1 MMSNNNKRISMEKTI
16 RKYFEG
22 CNESSY
28 DKMVSCFIPDAV
40 HYFPPDMYDGPW
52 KGASKIAN
60 GWIEAVKN
68 IGSYWTIDNL
78 IVDPKKDE
86 AVIEWT
92 HFKTKS
98 GITLRGAEW
107 YLFDKKSGLIKKL
120 WAYYASPQDKQLKN
134 LELKGMD
141 YTGRGFPKSPPP
153 GQRK

>member
-1 MMSNNNKRISMEKTI
+1 MMSNNNKKILMEKTI

-78 IVDPKKDE
+78 IVDPEKDE

-92 HFKTKS
+92 HFKTKL

-107 YLFDKKSGLIKKL
+107 YLFDPSTGLIKEL
-120 WAYYASPQDKQLKN
+120 WAYDASPQDKTLKT

-153 GQRK
+153 GQR

>member
-1 MMSNNNKRISMEKTI
+1 MIDNKSKKASMEQVI
-16 RKYFEG
+16 RRYFEG

-28 DKMVSCFIPDAV
+28 DKMVSCFIPDAI

-78 IVDPKKDE
+78 IIDPEKDE

-107 YLFDKKSGLIKKL
+107 YLFDKKSGLIKEL
-120 WAYYASPQDKQLKN
+120 WAYYASPQDKQLKK

-153 GQRK
+153 GQR

>member
-78 IVDPKKDE
+78 IVDPEKDE

-107 YLFDKKSGLIKKL
+107 YLFDKKSGLIKEL

-153 GQRK
+153 GQR

>member
-1 MMSNNNKRISMEKTI
+1 MDNSNGNKISMEQTI

-28 DKMVSCFIPDAV
+28 DKMVACFVKDAV
-40 HYFPPDMYDGPW
+40 HYFPRDMYDGPW
-52 KGASKIAN
+52 IGASKIAN

-78 IVDPKKDE
+78 IIDPEKNE

-92 HFKTKS
+92 HFKTKL

-107 YLFDKKSGLIKKL
+107 YSFCLL
-120 WAYYASPQDKQLKN
+120 YTSP
-134 LELKGMD
+134 
-141 YTGRGFPKSPPP
+141 SP
-153 GQRK
+153 RD

>member
-1 MMSNNNKRISMEKTI
+1 MANSNDNKISMEQTI

-28 DKMVSCFIPDAV
+28 DKMVSFFIPDAV

-78 IVDPKKDE
+78 IVDPERDG
-86 AVIEWT
+86 AVFEWT
-92 HFKTKS
+92 HFKTKLA
-98 GITLRGAEW
+98 ITLRGAEW
-107 YLFDKKSGLIKKL
+107 YSFDSKTGLIKEL
-120 WAYYASPQDKQLKN
+120 WAYYASPQDQQLKH

-153 GQRK
+153 GQR

>member
-78 IVDPKKDE
+78 IVDPEKDE

-107 YLFDKKSGLIKKL
+107 YLFDKKSGLIKEL

>member
-1 MMSNNNKRISMEKTI
+1 MANSNEKKISMEHTI

-28 DKMVSCFIPDAV
+28 DKMVSCFVKDAV

-52 KGASKIAN
+52 ISASKIAN

-78 IVDPKKDE
+78 IVDPEKNE

-92 HFKTKS
+92 HFKTKL

-107 YLFDKKSGLIKKL
+107 YSFDSKTGLIKEL
-120 WAYYASPQDKQLKN
+120 WAYYASPQDRQLKH

-153 GQRK
+153 GQR

>member
-1 MMSNNNKRISMEKTI
+1 MANSNDKKISMEQTI

-28 DKMVSCFIPDAV
+28 DKMVSCFVKDAV

-52 KGASKIAN
+52 IGSSKIAN

-78 IVDPKKDE
+78 IVDPEKDE

-92 HFKTKS
+92 HFKTKL

-107 YLFDKKSGLIKKL
+107 YSFDSKTGLIKEL
-120 WAYYASPQDKQLKN
+120 WAYYASPQDQQLKH

-153 GQRK
+153 GQR